1 LVGVAGRWVRI
12 VVAAVGVGVATA
24 AAAAAAAV
32 DLVVD
37 RRRELGL

>member
-1 LVGVAGRWVRI
+1 MAGRWVRI

>member
-12 VVAAVGVGVATA
+12 AVAAVGVGVGVATA
-24 AAAAAAAV
+24 AAAAA

-37 RRRELGL
+37 RRRELDL

>member
-1 LVGVAGRWVRI
+1 MVGVAGRWVRI

-24 AAAAAAAV
+24 AAAAA

-37 RRRELGL
+37 RRRELDL